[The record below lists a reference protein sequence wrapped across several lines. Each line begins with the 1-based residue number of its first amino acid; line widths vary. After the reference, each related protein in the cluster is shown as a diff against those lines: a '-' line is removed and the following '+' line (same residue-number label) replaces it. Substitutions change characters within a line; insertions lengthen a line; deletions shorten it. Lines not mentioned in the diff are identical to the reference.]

1 MCLVLYWE
9 GSPAPPFI
17 GGRAGALGEG
27 GSPSPTRPRAGRR
40 LGGEKLLL
48 QVDSNS
54 SCLFPTVSCF
64 WQFDFQTG
72 HLTFLF

>member
-1 MCLVLYWE
+1 MCLVLCWE

-40 LGGEKLLL
+40 LGEEDSSPNSVSSSPPTSQKL
-48 QVDSNS
+48 
-54 SCLFPTVSCF
+54 P
-64 WQFDFQTG
+64 FDFQTSR
-72 HLTFLF
+72 LTFSI